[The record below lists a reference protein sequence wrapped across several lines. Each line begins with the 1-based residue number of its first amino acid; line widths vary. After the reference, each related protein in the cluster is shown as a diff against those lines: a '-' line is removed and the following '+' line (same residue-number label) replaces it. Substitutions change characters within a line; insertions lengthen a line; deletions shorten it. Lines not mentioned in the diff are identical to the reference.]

1 MMLRYQSLPKNL
13 VAELAVLA
21 NRADVF
27 GAICD
32 ACALGIIHGKR
43 VERKKRKNR

>member
-1 MMLRYQSLPKNL
+1 MLRYQSLPKNL
-13 VAELAVLA
+13 VVELAMLA
-21 NRADVF
+21 NRSDMFSAV
-27 GAICD
+27 CD